1 MKVKY
6 DPLLQW
12 LNSPFGSNR
21 YLIYFQP
28 REIDIRRNLMTEHL
42 YFKVTYGG
50 QVEIRDYFHH
60 VLDWN

>member
-6 DPLLQW
+6 DPLVQW

-28 REIDIRRNLMTEHL
+28 REIDIRRNLMTEHVYVKVTPSGRVEVND
-42 YFKVTYGG
+42 YFK
-50 QVEIRDYFHH
+50 H
-60 VLDWN
+60 VLD